1 MSIFDNS
8 LEPVKRIRHKARERR
23 LVATQNVKESLAR

>member
-8 LEPVKRIRHKARERR
+8 LEPVKRIRHKARDAGFLRPKMLR
-23 LVATQNVKESLAR
+23 SLAR